1 MNNTYLSLAVEYAL
15 VLRGTLILMRL
26 MHGTSEYIQLVIAE
40 TLIVTGV
47 IIGGRD

>member
-1 MNNTYLSLAVEYAL
+1 MNNTYLNLAVEYAL
-15 VLRGTLILMRL
+15 VLIGTLILMWL

-40 TLIVTGV
+40 ALIVTGV